1 MIFFAAGASFGIN
14 YHRSPTLQESDEKP
28 LSAEPSGGGAMV
40 FTSGLP
46 KAKLEARE
54 PAPADFTRMLCM
66 AGTKKSSRQKICIDK
81 GALLP

>member
-1 MIFFAAGASFGIN
+1 
-14 YHRSPTLQESDEKP
+14 
-28 LSAEPSGGGAMV
+28 MV